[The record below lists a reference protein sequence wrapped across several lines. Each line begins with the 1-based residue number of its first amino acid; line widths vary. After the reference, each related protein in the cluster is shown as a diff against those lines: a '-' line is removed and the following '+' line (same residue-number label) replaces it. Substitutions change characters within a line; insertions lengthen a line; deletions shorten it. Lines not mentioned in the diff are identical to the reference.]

1 VYYSWRLTLVILAS
15 IPVLVLLTSLA
26 TRKLEVAVEKQKYE
40 LNRASKY
47 AITAIAHADT
57 IKAYNAQDEEV
68 WQFQGVIKKAA
79 CWYLAQANAM
89 AVQWGIT
96 RFFMIAIFIQ
106 GFWFGLTLVN
116 QEVNAGTI
124 LTTFY
129 SVLMAVQAIE
139 ALIPQWIIQM
149 EVKNGRKVT
158 KMIGALTPTTC
169 YGDIKFQDVSKL
181 AFENLSPLTN
191 SGHIRI
197 PVKPKSSGS

>member
-1 VYYSWRLTLVILAS
+1 
-15 IPVLVLLTSLA
+15 
-26 TRKLEVAVEKQKYE
+26 
-40 LNRASKY
+40 
-47 AITAIAHADT
+47 
-57 IKAYNAQDEEV
+57 
-68 WQFQGVIKKAA
+68 VIKKAA

-139 ALIPQWIIQM
+139 ALIPQWIILARGISAAETLKNIQM